1 MIRLLLLFMLLFFEQ
16 ISFSQVGIGT
26 TAPDAQLD
34 IRSSN
39 QTAPSAQ
46 DGILIPKIDAFPTVN
61 PTSSQDGMMVY
72 LTTTSGLNLP
82 GFYYWSQTTSNWIS
96 IGGTHQWS
104 LNGNSGTN
112 PLSNFL
118 GTKDNQSLIIKTND
132 TERLKIDNTGKIG
145 VGGVNPTYPM
155 EFKSIV
161 GDKICLYNTGPSKS
175 YGFGIN
181 NALLQIFSSNIGSSI
196 GFGYGN
202 STSFT
207 ENVRFT
213 GTGNVGIG
221 TTNPFSKLHIKS
233 NATGMTPNINAS
245 QVIEDN
251 QYTFLN
257 LLSNQESGVIF
268 GSNGVSTSGGIIY
281 SPATMPNSLQF
292 RTDNNSTRM
301 TISELGNV
309 GIGSFKSDYPL
320 QFATTL
326 GDKISLYGGAGTH
339 YGFGIQ
345 GNLLQIHSDLV
356 ASDIAFGYG
365 TSGTFTENVRFTGAG
380 NVGIGTPNPFSR
392 LHIKTNPTG
401 MTPNI
406 YASEVIEDDQYT
418 FLNLLSNQESG
429 IVFGYNGVST
439 SGGIIY
445 SPASMP
451 NSLQFRTNDNSTRM
465 TISEVGNVGIG
476 SFKSDYPLQFATTL
490 GDKISLYGGAGTHY
504 GFGIQGNLLQIHS
517 DLGTSDIAFGYG
529 TSASFTEKMR
539 IKGTGKVGIGTSTPA
554 SELEING
561 FTKLGSNA
569 PAVKM
574 VKLTGTTGATQGNS
588 TFIAHGVSSN
598 KILSV
603 NVMVEYTAGSFVPP
617 SYNGSI
623 GYEYDYYITTTSVV
637 IWTKSSNSSSILS
650 KPIRVLVTYE
660 E

>member
-39 QTAPSAQ
+39 QSAPTAH
-46 DGILIPKIDAFPTVN
+46 DGILIPKIDAFPAVN

-82 GFYYWSQTTSNWIS
+82 GFYYWSQTASNWIS
-96 IGGTHQWS
+96 IGGTQQWS
-104 LNGNSGTN
+104 LNGNSATN
-112 PLSNFL
+112 PVSNFL

-175 YGFGIN
+175 YGFGIDN
-181 NALLQIFSSNIGSSI
+181 SLLQIFSSNPGSSI
-196 GFGYGN
+196 GFGFG
-202 STSFT
+202 SSLSFT

-213 GTGNVGIG
+213 GWGDVGIGTSNPQSKLHIRNGNSTMTPNINALATLENSGSSYLNILSGTESGILFGANSTATNGGILYNTPGYTDCMQFRTSGNTLRMVLSATGNMALGPFMPTYPLHFSSTTGDKISLWGGLGNHYGLGVQGGLLQIHSATNADDIAFGFGESNAFNERMRIKGNGNVGIG
-221 TTNPFSKLHIKS
+221 TNPNFPLHFS
-233 NATGMTPNINAS
+233 
-245 QVIEDN
+245 D
-251 QYTFLN
+251 QY
-257 LLSNQESGVIF
+257 
-268 GSNGVSTSGGIIY
+268 
-281 SPATMPNSLQF
+281 
-292 RTDNNSTRM
+292 
-301 TISELGNV
+301 
-309 GIGSFKSDYPL
+309 
-320 QFATTL
+320 
-326 GDKISLYGGAGTH
+326 GDKIALYGNSGNH
-339 YGFGIQ
+339 YGIGIQ
-345 GNLLQIHSDLV
+345 SNLFQIH
-356 ASDIAFGYG
+356 
-365 TSGTFTENVRFTGAG
+365 
-380 NVGIGTPNPFSR
+380 TP
-392 LHIKTNPTG
+392 TT
-401 MTPNI
+401 
-406 YASEVIEDDQYT
+406 AED
-418 FLNLLSNQESG
+418 
-429 IVFGYNGVST
+429 IVFG
-439 SGGIIY
+439 SG
-445 SPASMP
+445 
-451 NSLQFRTNDNSTRM
+451 NS
-465 TISEVGNVGIG
+465 
-476 SFKSDYPLQFATTL
+476 A
-490 GDKISLYGGAGTHY
+490 A
-504 GFGIQGNLLQIHS
+504 
-517 DLGTSDIAFGYG
+517 
-529 TSASFTEKMR
+529 FTEKMR
-539 IKGTGKVGIGTSTPA
+539 IKGTGEVGIGTSTPTA
-554 SELEING
+554 ELEVNG

-574 VKLTGTTGATQGNS
+574 IKLTGTTGATQGNS

-603 NVMVEYTAGSFVPP
+603 NVMVEYTAGNFVPP